1 MNYTVNNSNRIEAFR
16 ITDID
21 VSTTGETVVVIAMSL
36 TEFCEVCADMDIGQI
51 YNDNNNTGIF
61 FS

>member
-1 MNYTVNNSNRIEAFR
+1 MDYAVKNSNRIEAFR
-16 ITDID
+16 ITYID
-21 VSTTGETVVVIAMSL
+21 MSNTGETIVAISMSL